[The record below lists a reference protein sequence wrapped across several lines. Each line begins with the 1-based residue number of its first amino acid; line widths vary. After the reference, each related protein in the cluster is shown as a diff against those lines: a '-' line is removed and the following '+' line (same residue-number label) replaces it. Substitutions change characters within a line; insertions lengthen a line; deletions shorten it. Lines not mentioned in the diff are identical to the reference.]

1 MAKLYAGGRI
11 RTVRRD
17 NDLTQVDMAQR
28 LGISTSYLNQL
39 ENNQR
44 PLTVSVLVGLTSVF
58 GLDPAYFS
66 GDDERRTLTELAG
79 LLPGVAPAVVRD
91 MAARYPAVADAI
103 VAIPSSLGIGAANPY
118 AAVRTFFQD
127 NRNHFADLDRAAE
140 ELAAAARGRQAR
152 LTSLAAA
159 FDKNLGVT
167 VRFNQDVGGPRSV
180 YDVPARE
187 LRLRTG
193 LTEAQQC
200 FEMAYHYGLSTLAPL
215 IDAHLDAHPDTL
227 KPDSPARRIAR
238 HGLAQYFAAAVTM
251 PYTEILHA
259 AESTRYDIE
268 VISSHFGTSFEST
281 CQRLG
286 TLQRPG
292 AAAVPF
298 FFIRTDRAG
307 NISKRQSIT
316 SFPFAVTG
324 GTCPLWVVHRAF
336 DTPNRVT
343 RQVSVMPD
351 GTRYLWVARMVQGP
365 TAGFGA
371 PRQENAVALGCDIAH
386 AGKLVYA
393 DGLDLSLRSAT
404 PIGPGCETCPRE
416 ACPQRAFPKLPA
428 PRNADGESR

>member
-1 MAKLYAGGRI
+1 MRAVAKLYAGGRI

-17 NDLTQVDMAQR
+17 NDLTQVDMGQR

-200 FEMAYHYGLSTLAPL
+200 FEMAYHYGL
-215 IDAHLDAHPDTL
+215 
-227 KPDSPARRIAR
+227 
-238 HGLAQYFAAAVTM
+238 
-251 PYTEILHA
+251 
-259 AESTRYDIE
+259 
-268 VISSHFGTSFEST
+268 
-281 CQRLG
+281 
-286 TLQRPG
+286 
-292 AAAVPF
+292 
-298 FFIRTDRAG
+298 
-307 NISKRQSIT
+307 
-316 SFPFAVTG
+316 
-324 GTCPLWVVHRAF
+324 
-336 DTPNRVT
+336 
-343 RQVSVMPD
+343 
-351 GTRYLWVARMVQGP
+351 
-365 TAGFGA
+365 
-371 PRQENAVALGCDIAH
+371 
-386 AGKLVYA
+386 
-393 DGLDLSLRSAT
+393 LSL
-404 PIGPGCETCPRE
+404 IHI
-416 ACPQRAFPKLPA
+416 
-428 PRNADGESR
+428 